1 MKRFLQG
8 VGAAAL
14 LLAAKL
20 HETLPPTLLDLTE
33 LSENAYEPDALIM
46 CEENLVNLLD
56 WRLNPLTPF
65 SWLMSFLA
73 RLDKIVRSFGLI
85 VRDF

>member
-33 LSENAYEPDALIM
+33 LSENAYDPDALIM
-46 CEENLVNLLD
+46 CEENLVNLLE
-56 WRLNPLTPF
+56 WKLNEANMDNP
-65 SWLMSFLA
+65 WK
-73 RLDKIVRSFGLI
+73 RRE
-85 VRDF
+85 RDAKS